1 MKALISVTDKTGIAD
16 FALGLEKFGYEIVST
31 GGTLKV
37 LLDAGV
43 KAISIDELTGF
54 PEMLDGRVKTL
65 HPKVHGAI
73 LYIRANQTHSAT
85 VKEHGIEPID
95 MVVVNLYDF
104 EGTLKSGKPHDQIVE
119 NIDIGG
125 PSMIRSAAKNY
136 KDVAVVTDP
145 KDYEEILER
154 LSNKTLDE
162 AYKRKLA
169 YKAFSLTGYYDAM
182 IGRYFAGLEN
192 ETFPERTAI
201 GLIKDSSLRYGENPH
216 QNAAVYGDAM
226 TSSLMTGMSQLHGKE
241 LSFNNLNDLN
251 TALELASEF
260 EEPAVAVI
268 KHATPCAAAVGST
281 IYEAFVRAYEA
292 DKVSIF
298 GGIVAMNKEMDA
310 DTAKALDEIFLEIVA
325 APSYT
330 SEALE
335 ILKKKKNLRILVI
348 NFANKKSA
356 LDIKFT
362 SGKVLIQEAD
372 NLNYEK
378 LETVTTIEPTKKQMD
393 DMKFAMIVCKHVKS
407 NAIVIAK
414 DKATIAISG
423 GQTSRIWALQN
434 AIRNNSDK
442 DFTGCSLASDAFF
455 PFDDCVTLSAEYG
468 ISAIIQPGG
477 AGKDQDSI
485 DACNKAGIAMVFTG
499 TRHFKH

>member
-65 HPKVHGAI
+65 HPKVHGGI
-73 LYIRANQTHSAT
+73 LHIRANETHVAT
-85 VKEHGIEPID
+85 VKEHGIDPID

-104 EGTLKSGKPHDQIVE
+104 EGTLKSGKPHDEIVE

-145 KDYEEILER
+145 KDYAEILER

-162 AYKRKLA
+162 AFKRKLA

-201 GLIKDSSLRYGENPH
+201 GLLKESSLRYGENPH
-216 QNAAVYGDAM
+216 QNAAVYEDAM
-226 TSSLMTGMSQLHGKE
+226 TTSLMTGMTQLHGKE

-268 KHATPCAAAVGST
+268 KHATPCAAAIGST

-292 DKVSIF
+292 DKMSIF

-310 DTAKALDEIFLEIVA
+310 ETATAMDEIFLEIVA
-325 APSYT
+325 APSY
-330 SEALE
+330 SEQALE

-348 NFANKKSA
+348 NFNNKKSA
-356 LDIKFT
+356 LDVKFT
-362 SGKVLIQEAD
+362 SGKVLIQETD

-378 LETVTTIEPTKKQMD
+378 LETVTTTAPTKAQLD

-414 DKATIAISG
+414 DGATVAISG

-434 AIRNNSDK
+434 AIRNNPDK

-455 PFDDCVTLSAEYG
+455 PFDDCVTLSAEHG
-468 ISAIIQPGG
+468 IAAIMQPGG
-477 AGKDQDSI
+477 AGRDQDSI
-485 DACNKAGIAMVFTG
+485 DACNKSGIAMVFTG

>member
-1 MKALISVTDKTGIAD
+1 MIALISVTDKTGIAD
-16 FALGLEKFGYEIVST
+16 FALGLERFGYEIVST

-37 LLDAGV
+37 LVDAGV

-65 HPKVHGAI
+65 HPMVHGGI
-73 LYIRANQTHSAT
+73 LHKRDNENHVAT
-85 VKEHGIEPID
+85 VKEHNIKPID

-104 EGTLKSGKPHDQIVE
+104 EGTLKSGKPHEDIVE

-145 KDYEEILER
+145 KDYDDILER
-154 LSNKTLDE
+154 LQNGELDE

-182 IGRYFAGLEN
+182 IGRYFASLEK
-192 ETFPERTAI
+192 EVFPERTAI
-201 GLIKDSSLRYGENPH
+201 GLLKESSLRYGENPH
-216 QNAAVYGDAM
+216 QMAAVYQDAM
-226 TSSLMTGMSQLHGKE
+226 TTSLMTGMEQLHGKE

-251 TALELASEF
+251 TALELANEF
-260 EEPAVAVI
+260 DQPAVSVI
-268 KHATPCAAAVGST
+268 KHATPCAVAIGST
-281 IYEAFVRAYEA
+281 VHEAFVRAYEA
-292 DKVSIF
+292 DKMSIF
-298 GGIVAMNKEMDA
+298 GGIVATNVEMDSVTAKEM
-310 DTAKALDEIFLEIVA
+310 DEIFLEIVA

-330 SEALE
+330 AEALE
-335 ILKKKKNLRILVI
+335 VLKKKKNLRILTI
-348 NFANKKSA
+348 NFKNNSAA

-362 SGKVLIQEAD
+362 SGKVLMQESD
-372 NLNYEK
+372 NLNFEK
-378 LETVTTIEPTKKQMD
+378 LETVTTTVPTEQEME

-414 DKATIAISG
+414 DGATVAISG

-434 AIRNNSDK
+434 AIRNNPDK
-442 DFTGCSLASDAFF
+442 DFKGSSLASDAFF
-455 PFDDCVTLSAEYG
+455 PFDDCVTLSAEHG
-468 ISAIIQPGG
+468 VAAIMQPGG

-485 DACNKAGIAMVFTG
+485 DACNNSGIAMVFTG

>member
-1 MKALISVTDKTGIAD
+1 MIALISVTDKTGIAD
-16 FALGLEKFGYEIVST
+16 FALELERFGYDIVST
-31 GGTLKV
+31 GGTLSV
-37 LLDAGV
+37 LLDRGV
-43 KAISIDELTGF
+43 KAIPIDELTGF

-65 HPKVHGAI
+65 HPVVHGGI
-73 LYIRANQTHSAT
+73 LHKRDNDKHVAT
-85 VKEHGIEPID
+85 VNEHNIKPID

-104 EGTLKSGKPHDQIVE
+104 EGTLKSGKPHEEIVE

-145 KDYEEILER
+145 LDYNDILER
-154 LSNKTLDE
+154 LQNGDLDE

-182 IGRYFAGLEN
+182 IGRYFAGIEK
-192 ETFPERTAI
+192 EVFPERTAI
-201 GLIKDSSLRYGENPH
+201 GLLKESPLRYGENPH
-216 QNAAVYGDAM
+216 QNAAVYQDAM
-226 TSSLMTGMSQLHGKE
+226 TTSLMTDMKQLHGKE

-260 EEPAVAVI
+260 DQPAVAVI
-268 KHATPCAAAVGST
+268 KHATPCAAAIGDT
-281 IYEAFVRAYEA
+281 LHQAFIRAYEA
-292 DKVSIF
+292 DKMSIF
-298 GGIVAMNKEMDA
+298 GGIVATNIKMDEVTAKEM
-310 DTAKALDEIFLEIVA
+310 DEIFLEIVA

-330 SEALE
+330 QEALE
-335 ILKKKKNLRILVI
+335 ILKQKKNLRILTI
-348 NFANKKSA
+348 NFNNKASA

-362 SGKVLIQEAD
+362 SGKVLIQESD
-372 NLNYEK
+372 SLNFEK
-378 LETVTTIEPTKKQMD
+378 LQTVTTAKPSDAQMQ

-407 NAIVIAK
+407 NAIVIAR
-414 DKATIAISG
+414 DGATVAISG

-434 AIRNNSDK
+434 AIRNNPDK
-442 DFTGCSLASDAFF
+442 DFKGSSLASDAFF
-455 PFDDCVTLSAEYG
+455 PFDDCVSLSADNG

-477 AGKDQDSI
+477 AVRDKDSI
-485 DACNKAGIAMVFTG
+485 DACNKSGIAMVFTG